1 MSGGTSVFNMLSSLK
16 NNRNIKSGRNKL
28 GDNPYSSKSVGSEK
42 RNSTYTKELID
53 HRFERKDSATK
64 LTKWVFVALGLLIL
78 VFLVYYSFN
87 QIT

>member
-28 GDNPYSSKSVGSEK
+28 GDNPYSSKSVGSEI

-53 HRFERKDSATK
+53 HRFERKNSAIR
-64 LTKWVFVALGLLIL
+64 LTKWVYAALGLVVIGCLAYFLIT
-78 VFLVYYSFN
+78 N
-87 QIT
+87 

>member
-42 RNSTYTKELID
+42 RNSNHTKELMK
-53 HRFERKDSATK
+53 HRFERKDFSTK
-64 LTKWVFVALGLLIL
+64 LTKWVYVALVLVIL
-78 VFLVYYSFN
+78 VFWIYFLL
-87 QIT
+87 IK